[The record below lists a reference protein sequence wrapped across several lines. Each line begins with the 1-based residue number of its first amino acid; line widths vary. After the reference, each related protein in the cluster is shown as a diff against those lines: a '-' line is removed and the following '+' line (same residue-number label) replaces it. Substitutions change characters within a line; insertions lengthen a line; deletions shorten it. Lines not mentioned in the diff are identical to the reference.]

1 MRRRILFLVMSI
13 AGASCHAASPASDPG
28 GNAAGPVDAG
38 PGPSLMRDWA
48 SHPAIFTQTGA
59 REIDVLGDLH
69 GDLGAAVRILAA
81 AGLVTP
87 VSPFH
92 WTGATATLV
101 VVGDVIDKGMMAT
114 ALIDLFMSLEDEA
127 RAAGGRV
134 VVTLGNHE
142 AEFLAEPTASK
153 SSVFQA
159 ELRLLGLDPV
169 KVATGASRYGVWL
182 LTRPVAA
189 LVDGW
194 FFSHAGNSDGDTAAK
209 LTTKF
214 QTLFESKDA
223 AGVPLVFSDSFL
235 AGSNS
240 LLEANLWWETSR
252 GSTAEIDADLV
263 ALPARHIVFG
273 HEPGEVD
280 FPDDRQGHRDR
291 GTMVMRYEGRLFLVD
306 VGMSSAVGYSSGA
319 LLRITRDGTERATA
333 LYPDGT
339 SRPLW
344 P

>member
-1 MRRRILFLVMSI
+1 MRGRSSFLVLAI
-13 AGASCHAASPASDPG
+13 AAASCHGAPRTS
-28 GNAAGPVDAG
+28 G
-38 PGPSLMRDWA
+38 PGAADAAPAPLAIRDWA
-48 SHPAIFTQTGA
+48 RYPAVFTLTGTH
-59 REIDVLGDLH
+59 EIDVLGDVH
-69 GDLGAAVRILAA
+69 GDPAAAVRVLGA
-81 AGLVTP
+81 AGLVGS
-87 VSPFH
+87 VAPFH
-92 WTGATATLV
+92 WTGGTATLV
-101 VVGDVIDKGMMAT
+101 VVGDVIDKGTLAT
-114 ALIDLFMSLEDEA
+114 AVIDLFVTLEDEA

-142 AEFLAEPTASK
+142 AEFLAEPTGTK
-153 SSVFQA
+153 SSMFQS
-159 ELRLLGLDPV
+159 ELRLMGLDPTA
-169 KVATGASRYGVWL
+169 VASGASRYGAWL

-194 FFSHAGNSDGDTAAK
+194 FFSHAGNSDGETAAK
-209 LTTKF
+209 IATKF
-214 QTLFESKDA
+214 QTLFASKDA
-223 AGVPLVFSDSFL
+223 NGVPSVFSDSFL
-235 AGSNS
+235 SGSNS

-252 GSTAEIDADLV
+252 GSIAELDADLS

-291 GTMVMRYEGRLFLVD
+291 GTMVMRYDGRLFLVD

-319 LLRITRDGTERATA
+319 LLRITRDASDRATA